1 MNLGKLVTEQRNKN
15 TMNIDRMTT
24 YEILKLI
31 NEEDK
36 SGRIAIAD
44 AAECHPTFGVP
55 LDMVQGI
62 IAGGDETIRTPILK

>member
-36 SGRIAIAD
+36 AV
-44 AAECHPTFGVP
+44 E
-55 LDMVQGI
+55 
-62 IAGGDETIRTPILK
+62 